1 MNGSAWCAI
10 VCIFIT
16 VSSTLGKGREGKKIT
31 AAAFCGQRKKTR
43 EWGREQAKFKI
54 VIG

>member
-1 MNGSAWCAI
+1 MILCAVQYSAFSKLSLPLR
-10 VCIFIT
+10 V
-16 VSSTLGKGREGKKIT
+16 KEGREEVP

-43 EWGREQAKFKI
+43 EWGRERAKFKI

>member
-1 MNGSAWCAI
+1 MILRSVQYSAFSKLSLPLW
-10 VCIFIT
+10 VKT
-16 VSSTLGKGREGKKIT
+16 GREEIA